1 MKLQEIK
8 DELKEMYP
16 TMQGFIEHT
25 LVAEMCLKWHEKQV
39 KNCSIT
45 NVVDSQFIEPK
56 KEKVF
61 EITRLP
67 ELPEMW
73 VDPNEPV
80 FNQQKHDQTC
90 AKNRK
95 KRKRR

>member
-1 MKLQEIK
+1 MEKEIGIIIIGASGIGK
-8 DELKEMYP
+8 TTALGLADKCDLP
-16 TMQGFIEHT
+16 I
-25 LVAEMCLKWHEKQV
+25 
-39 KNCSIT
+39 
-45 NVVDSQFIEPK
+45 VVDSQFTEPK
-56 KEKVF
+56 EENVF

-80 FNQQKHDQTC
+80 FNEHKHRQTC

-95 KRKRR
+95 KRKKRKRR